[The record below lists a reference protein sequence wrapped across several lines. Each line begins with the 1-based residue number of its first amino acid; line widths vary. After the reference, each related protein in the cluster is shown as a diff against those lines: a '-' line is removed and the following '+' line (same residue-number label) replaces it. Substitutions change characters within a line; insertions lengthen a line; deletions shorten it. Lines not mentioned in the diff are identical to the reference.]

1 MDKHKTKKIVVV
13 VSGLD
18 EEYQHNVFK
27 GINTYAYANNL
38 NISYVAG
45 FGGMVGSATFDI
57 GESSIYN
64 LIDYT
69 KFDGAILMTN
79 TFGDTNMRNSIFRK
93 VVAANIPAVVFE
105 NHENSD
111 FYDISIDNFGVMKKL
126 VNHIIRDHGAKVI
139 NYVSG
144 PLGNP
149 DGKSRYDAFVSTM
162 EENGLTVD
170 PKRVFYGDF
179 KSYDGKMAVDAFVES
194 GLSLPD
200 AFICANDSM
209 ALTVASSLEKL
220 GHKVPDDIMVTG
232 FDNTFS
238 ARNSSPAITSVKCPL
253 YEVGRTAA
261 EILSNVIDGIPQ
273 PKSTILDAEPVLTE
287 SCGCK
292 SSSTDE
298 LVEYKKLTYR
308 KTEDT
313 NNNIHMINRLTA
325 GLAEAMT
332 SDEYFNVIAS
342 LIGELDCE
350 KFTLCLSEDW
360 QDDYA
365 SVSAPEDP
373 DYYSEYMSAP
383 LIWDKGERR
392 KIGYFQSD
400 EMFPEGFEER
410 GCVNYFLPL
419 HYSDRCLGYY
429 IFTNSEFPTYSL
441 LCHTLTMILSN
452 SLENIRKLFHLNK
465 ANDELNR
472 LYVIDPLCNIY
483 NRNGFYN
490 LADDVFRECAA
501 EGRQIMISFIDMDGL
516 KFINDNYGHNEGDF
530 AIQRLANTISSCCD
544 PNCIC
549 ARFGGDEFVYFN
561 PNASRGDAVAFTKR
575 ITKSLES
582 LNKLVQK
589 PYVISASI
597 GSVITVAKKD
607 DTLFSIIKMADDK
620 MYEIKKEKKAARKSE
635 KLSEK

>member
-1 MDKHKTKKIVVV
+1 MDKNKTKKIVVV

-18 EEYQHNVFK
+18 EEYQYNIFK
-27 GINTYAYANNL
+27 GINTYAFAHNM

-45 FGGMVGSATFDI
+45 FGGMVGSVTFDI

-69 KFDGAILMTN
+69 RFDGAILMTN

-93 VVAANIPAVVFE
+93 VTAANIPAVVFE
-105 NHENSD
+105 NHENTD
-111 FYDISIDNFGVMKKL
+111 FYDISIENFGVMKKL

-149 DGKSRYDAFVSTM
+149 DGKTRYDAFISAM
-162 EENGLTVD
+162 EENGLTVEQE
-170 PKRVFYGDF
+170 RIFYGDF

-220 GHKVPDDIMVTG
+220 GHKIPDDVMVTG
-232 FDNTFS
+232 FDNTFI

-253 YEVGRTAA
+253 YDVGRTAA
-261 EILSNVIDGIPQ
+261 EIISNVIDGIEQ
-273 PKSTILDAEPVLTE
+273 PKSTILDAEPTLSE

-292 SSSTDE
+292 STGTDE

-325 GLAEAMT
+325 GLAEAVT
-332 SDEYFNVIAS
+332 SDDYFNVIAS

-350 KFTLCLSEDW
+350 KFTLCLCEDW
-360 QDDYA
+360 QDETSSENTA
-365 SVSAPEDP
+365 VDP

-383 LIWDKGERR
+383 LIWDKGKRR
-392 KIGYFQSD
+392 KIGYFLSS

-452 SLENIRKLFHLNK
+452 SLENIRKLIHLNK
-465 ANDELNR
+465 VNKELNR
-472 LYVIDPLCNIY
+472 LYIIDPLCNIY

-490 LADDVFRECAA
+490 LADDMFKDCVA
-501 EGRQIMISFIDMDGL
+501 EGKQLMISFIDMDGL

-530 AIQRLANTISSCCD
+530 AIQRLASIISNACE

-561 PNASRGDAVAFTKR
+561 PNATEGDMIALTRK
-575 ITKSLES
+575 INSSLKSLNS
-582 LNKLVQK
+582 NVHK

-597 GSVITVAKKD
+597 GSIITVPTKD
-607 DTLFSIIKMADDK
+607 DTLFSIIKIADEK
-620 MYEIKKEKKAARKSE
+620 MYEIKKEKKTARRSE